1 MLYYFSAGFYFFSL
15 GEPIHVCLPCVV
27 PLITARAPADW
38 TATESTNGQR
48 IVESM
53 GRHFAA
59 WLPYAGIVN
68 GTHRITGRERTW
80 RSALRRLLRP
90 LSKMG
95 TDWPDNRPM
104 HSPSAGLPKRKTLD
118 PHKRGCVERSAV
130 PGRITVRRIALSAE
144 TGHRQTSLAPDSKP
158 TRPMAQSLQGAS

>member
-1 MLYYFSAGFYFFSL
+1 MRRLLYYFSAGFYFFSL

-59 WLPYAGIVN
+59 WLPYAGIAN

-80 RSALRRLLRP
+80 RSALKRLLRP

-95 TDWPDNRPM
+95 TDWPDNRPY
-104 HSPSAGLPKRKTLD
+104 HSLTPGEVCSEVWMAGLWGRVC
-118 PHKRGCVERSAV
+118 GCRFVISQ
-130 PGRITVRRIALSAE
+130 
-144 TGHRQTSLAPDSKP
+144 HLATIK
-158 TRPMAQSLQGAS
+158 

>member
-1 MLYYFSAGFYFFSL
+1 MYYFSAGFYFFSL

-59 WLPYAGIVN
+59 WLPYAGIAN
-68 GTHRITGRERTW
+68 GTHRITGRERAW
-80 RSALRRLLRP
+80 RSALKRLLRP

-95 TDWPDNRPM
+95 TDWPDNRAKRVS
-104 HSPSAGLPKRKTLD
+104 SPALARNAHWRFVSTDNKPHLPDYRYFGKSCCRHLLGAKSQ
-118 PHKRGCVERSAV
+118 GV
-130 PGRITVRRIALSAE
+130 IASP
-144 TGHRQTSLAPDSKP
+144 RPSL
-158 TRPMAQSLQGAS
+158 RCQVCQ